1 MSTSLRRARLAV
13 GLMFVAN
20 GIVLTTILPRLPEI
34 KADLGLTNAA
44 LGLALAAGPVGSLAA
59 VPLTGRLIAAFG
71 SAPVAAVAGLVLGT
85 TVPLVAVAPGWAAL
99 AATYLVLGSA
109 DGVMDAAMNA
119 HGLRVQSRYGR
130 SLINGMHGLW
140 SVGAAS
146 GAALGTTAAALQVPL
161 VVHLSVVGGIAV
173 LAAVAAAAWRL
184 RGPDPSDLTAARD
197 ETSADTAG
205 PAGGP
210 AGEPAA
216 GPGGAAGEPSS
227 RSGVRAAVRPLLW
240 VGLLGILAGIPED
253 VANTWSTLYLAE
265 DRGAAPGL
273 AGLGY
278 TIFAIAM
285 MVSRFSGDRI
295 TDRWGTVTVARA
307 GGLLAF
313 VGYVV
318 VLASPW
324 FALSV
329 AGFALIGLGI
339 APAFPSLFHA
349 SGHWPGVR
357 SGDGV
362 TVLSWVARLGFL
374 VTPPVVGLI
383 ADWSGIGTG
392 LLVGAVAALAYGLLA
407 GRLAPG
413 ASRHASAEPP
423 TPR

>member
-1 MSTSLRRARLAV
+1 MSTPLRRARLAV

-34 KADLGLTNAA
+34 KADLDLTNAA
-44 LGLALAAGPVGSLAA
+44 LGLALAAGPVGSLTA
-59 VPLTGRLIAAFG
+59 VPLTGRLIARFG
-71 SAPVAAVAGLVLGT
+71 SAPVAATAGLLLGT
-85 TVPLVAVAPGWAAL
+85 TVPLVALVPGWAAL
-99 AATYLVLGSA
+99 AATYLVLGAA

-119 HGLRVQSRYGR
+119 HGLRVQNRYGR
-130 SLINGMHGLW
+130 SLINSMHGLW

-146 GAALGTTAAALQVPL
+146 GAALGTTAAALRVPL
-161 VVHLSVVGGIAV
+161 VVHLSVVGGVAV

-184 RGPDPSDLTAARD
+184 RGPDPSDLTAPQD
-197 ETSADTAG
+197 DTATDSG
-205 PAGGP
+205 QPR
-210 AGEPAA
+210 A
-216 GPGGAAGEPSS
+216 GPS
-227 RSGVRAAVRPLLW
+227 RSGVRSAVRPLLW

-265 DRGAAPGL
+265 DRGAPPGL

-278 TIFAIAM
+278 TIFAVAM
-285 MVSRFSGDRI
+285 MVSRFSGDRV
-295 TDRWGTVTVARA
+295 TDRWGTVTVARV
-307 GGLLAF
+307 GGLMAF

-318 VLASPW
+318 VLSSPW

-392 LLVGAVAALAYGLLA
+392 LLVGAVAALAYGMLA

-413 ASRHASAEPP
+413 ASGHPSA
-423 TPR
+423 R

>member
-1 MSTSLRRARLAV
+1 MSTQLRRARLAV

-34 KADLGLTNAA
+34 KADLDLTNAA
-44 LGLALAAGPVGSLAA
+44 LGLALAAGPVGSLTA
-59 VPLTGRLIAAFG
+59 VPLTGRLIARFG
-71 SAPVAAVAGLVLGT
+71 SAPVAATAGLLLGT
-85 TVPLVAVAPGWAAL
+85 TVPLVALVPGWAAL
-99 AATYLVLGSA
+99 AATYLVLGAA

-119 HGLRVQSRYGR
+119 HGLRVQNRYGR
-130 SLINGMHGLW
+130 SLINSMHGLW

-146 GAALGTTAAALQVPL
+146 GAALGTTAAALRVPL
-161 VVHLSVVGGIAV
+161 VVHLSVVGGVAV

-184 RGPDPSDLTAARD
+184 RGPDPSDLTAPQD
-197 ETSADTAG
+197 DTATDSG
-205 PAGGP
+205 QPR
-210 AGEPAA
+210 A
-216 GPGGAAGEPSS
+216 GPS
-227 RSGVRAAVRPLLW
+227 RSGVRSAVRPLLW

-265 DRGAAPGL
+265 DRGAPPGL

-278 TIFAIAM
+278 TIFAVAM
-285 MVSRFSGDRI
+285 MVSRFSGDRV
-295 TDRWGTVTVARA
+295 TDRWGTVTVARV
-307 GGLLAF
+307 GGLMAF

-318 VLASPW
+318 VLSSPW

-392 LLVGAVAALAYGLLA
+392 LLVGAVAALAYGMLA

-413 ASRHASAEPP
+413 ASGHPSA
-423 TPR
+423 R